1 MSFGKTVLRPCSESN
16 KERTLHSRGGSWSK
30 ILRTN
35 QGLEGLIEFALL
47 IRVQRKS
54 RRVMTDPNQKP
65 PSPAVSAAIVL
76 GMVMMV
82 AVPAAITLRSVR
94 SPATL
99 VATSPNPSPYGYT
112 WSLLLF
118 VVPIL
123 VILLW
128 FLPSEGLDIPQ
139 RAFWRT
145 IVILVPLGWLL
156 DFLFA
161 QYFFSF
167 PNSQATLE
175 IHAWALGR
183 PVPIE
188 EYVFYLTGFVAVL
201 LLYVWLG
208 EYWLAAYSVPDY
220 PGEARKIIRLLRFHP
235 TSLILGAVLIGAAW
249 FYKKRFAPI
258 GAHDGF
264 PGYFAFLVAG
274 ALVPSVSFFPV
285 ARRFINWRAFS
296 LTAFFMLLI
305 SLLWEVTLAL
315 PYGWWK
321 FRHRQMIGIFIG
333 PWNELPIEEVCLWMA
348 VTYATAIVFEI
359 VKLWQAS
366 GRTMKEALVGSK
378 VAPVPTK

>member
-1 MSFGKTVLRPCSESN
+1 MDLKR
-16 KERTLHSRGGSWSK
+16 
-30 ILRTN
+30 
-35 QGLEGLIEFALL
+35 
-47 IRVQRKS
+47 
-54 RRVMTDPNQKP
+54 KP
-65 PSPAVSAAIVL
+65 PSPTLSAAIVL
-76 GMVMMV
+76 GMLMMV
-82 AVPAAITLRSVR
+82 AVPAAITLHSVR

-99 VATSPNPSPYGYT
+99 VATSSNPSPYGYT

-128 FLPSEGLDIPQ
+128 FLPSEGLEIPQ

-145 IVILVPLGWLL
+145 IEILVPLGWLL

-161 QYFFSF
+161 QYFFCF
-167 PNSQATLE
+167 PNPQATLE

-183 PVPIE
+183 SVPIE
-188 EYVFYLTGFVAVL
+188 EYVFYLTGFIAVL

-208 EYWLAAYSVPDY
+208 EYWLAAYSVSDY
-220 PGEARKIIRLLRFHP
+220 PGEARKIIRLLHFHP
-235 TSLILGAVLIGAAW
+235 ASLILGVVLIGAAW
-249 FYKKRFAPI
+249 FYKKHFSPI
-258 GAHDGF
+258 GARDGF

-315 PYGWWK
+315 PYGWWN
-321 FRHRQMIGIFIG
+321 FQHRQMVGLFIG
-333 PWNELPIEEVCLWMA
+333 AWNDLPIEEVGVWIA

-366 GRTMKEALVGSK
+366 GRTLKEALVGPK
-378 VAPVPTK
+378 VAPGTRL